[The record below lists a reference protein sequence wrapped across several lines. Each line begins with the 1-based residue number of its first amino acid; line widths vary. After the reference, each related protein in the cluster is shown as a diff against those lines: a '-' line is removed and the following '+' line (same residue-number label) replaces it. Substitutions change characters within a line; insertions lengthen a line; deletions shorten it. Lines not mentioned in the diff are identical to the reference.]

1 MIDNKTLDTI
11 FDVIKAMKCDRYIL
25 MNGYIVGA
33 KVQKNKGQ
41 YDVIESISY
50 CQIGITVERMHSFG
64 DAQIRDFMKSDP
76 CNKYN
81 MFDNVFSAIFDDPTM
96 STGNLQLLNTFNN
109 VLTYLNRQP
118 VIEVDNLK
126 DNEEFM
132 NAYSATSK
140 YGLKFI
146 NINGYIIPAYKAI
159 ASSVKSDTISLK
171 VYKDIMYEYQG
182 YISMNNNAL
191 CIIADYIVNKKKYT
205 IHNLYRMI
213 PICK

>member
-50 CQIGITVERMHSFG
+50 CEIGISVERMYSFG
-64 DAQIRDFMKSDP
+64 YAQIRDFMKSDN
-76 CNKYN
+76 CIRYN
-81 MFDNVFSAIFDDPTM
+81 IFDNIFSTIFDDPTM
-96 STGNLQLLNTFNN
+96 STGNLKLLNLFNN
-109 VLTYLNRQP
+109 TINYIINKQP
-118 VIEVDNLK
+118 SVEIDNLK

-132 NAYSATSK
+132 NAYSANSK
-140 YGLKFI
+140 YGLKLI
-146 NINGYIIPAYKAI
+146 NINGYIIPAYKSI
-159 ASSVKSDTISLK
+159 VSSVKSDTISLK
-171 VYKDIMYEYQG
+171 LYKDIMYSYQD
-182 YISMNNNAL
+182 YIPSK
-191 CIIADYIVNKKKYT
+191 CIILDFIVNKKKYT
-205 IHNLYRMI
+205 IHNLYRII